1 MVVILGFISILA
13 FTFVSG
19 AVGHVTLTI
28 IDDFFRRFKYK
39 RLKMKHLSEGWPSV
53 LFWLTML
60 VISLFGLARVK
71 LMFQRNR
78 VKMAEDR
85 LDEFLEEFKQF
96 PELVDALDEHVENS
110 LEIVKCINSRFQRN
124 VFVFMIRE

>member
-1 MVVILGFISILA
+1 MLLYHESTIGYGNTAPATAGGKILVVILGFISILA

-39 RLKMKHLSEGWPSV
+39 RLKMKHLSEGWLSV

-60 VISLFGLARVK
+60 VISLFGLAGVK
-71 LMFQRNR
+71 FRFARNR
-78 VKMAEDR
+78 R
-85 LDEFLEEFKQF
+85 
-96 PELVDALDEHVENS
+96 
-110 LEIVKCINSRFQRN
+110 
-124 VFVFMIRE
+124 